1 MSENVE
7 KIRTNLND
15 GTGNYYLEVYIDG
28 ELESKVLC
36 NPKGQSLEVLSYSE
50 PTLKTTYV
58 YDEQGREVE
67 CKQWNIHDN
76 GYEEFLLQAFT
87 KYDSQGRIIEAMH
100 EDIEEIY
107 EHLFFTYSE
116 VNGKTVQHVFDEE
129 HNHISPDEISM
140 LNWTLVQ
147 DVPEPELT
155 PILSTVI
162 SFKEAAQRIDV
173 SFRQPKSDNLIEIN
187 SPSGSCQVSVD
198 DWNDKMLVVTYVFND
213 GHDINTLPEYLLKT
227 EEGGLYRLRYICSM
241 EMDKMFSQMKEILQL
256 ENDSKVGYVVWY

>member
-7 KIRTNLND
+7 KIRTDLND

-36 NPKGQSLEVLSYSE
+36 NPKGQSLEVLSYGE

-87 KYDSQGRIIEAMH
+87 KYDSQGRVIEALH

-129 HNHISPDEISM
+129 HNPISPDEISM

-173 SFRQPKSDNLIEIN
+173 SFRRPESDNLIEIN
-187 SPSGSCQVSVD
+187 TPSGSCQVSVD

-227 EEGGLYRLRYICSM
+227 EEGGLYRIRYICSM
-241 EMDKMFSQMKEILQL
+241 EMEKMFSQMKEILQL
-256 ENDSKVGYVVWY
+256 EDDSKVGYAVWY